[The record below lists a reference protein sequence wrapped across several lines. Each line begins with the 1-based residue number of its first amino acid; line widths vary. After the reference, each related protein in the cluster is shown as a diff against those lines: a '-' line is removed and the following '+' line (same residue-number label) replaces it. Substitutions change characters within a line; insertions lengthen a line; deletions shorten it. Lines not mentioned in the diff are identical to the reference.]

1 MEKYYVGDDD
11 NKNEESTPKVGKITL
26 EVLKEKVK
34 NMSIYA
40 DVTSLSQCRAN
51 VVVHKNM
58 GTTMYLSSEFND
70 HFWLQDNAVKKEE
83 LGGIVKYHF
92 VLD

>member
-11 NKNEESTPKVGKITL
+11 NKNVSSTPEVEKITL
-26 EVLKEKVK
+26 DFLKEKVK

-40 DVTSLSQCRAN
+40 DVTSLSQSRAN

-70 HFWLQDNAVKKEE
+70 HFWLQNNSIKREE
-83 LGGIVKYHF
+83 LGGVVKYHF